1 LIHEFAGYLNLVIQK
16 EESVS
21 DVAHYSQAPVTAAT
35 ARHGADLGASLSG
48 MFAALGALAF
58 LGALIAAG
66 ADSLDYQL
74 NLIDLEGQVSEATLV
89 GSAVALGVV
98 FLAFLFGG
106 WVAGRMAQFD
116 GGINGLGAGLW
127 LLVLAAIFAL
137 LGALVGPEFNA
148 FGQAGLPDWFS
159 SIRSD
164 VRTPVAF
171 AILAAFIAVV
181 LAGGYLG
188 GRAGEA
194 FNGRSVSRRSA

>member
-1 LIHEFAGYLNLVIQK
+1 
-16 EESVS
+16 VS

-35 ARHGADLGASLSG
+35 ARHGADAGASLSG

-66 ADSLDYQL
+66 ANTLDYQL
-74 NLIDLEGQVSEATLV
+74 NLIDLEGEVTEATLI

-106 WVAGRMAQFD
+106 WVAGRMAEFD

-148 FGQAGLPDWFS
+148 FGPAGLPDWFS

-164 VRTPVAF
+164 VRSPVAL

-194 FNGRSVSRRSA
+194 FNRRSVGRRSA

>member
-1 LIHEFAGYLNLVIQK
+1 M
-16 EESVS
+16 S
-21 DVAHYSQAPVTAAT
+21 DVANHPQAQVTRAQVQGGRADAGAA
-35 ARHGADLGASLSG
+35 LSG
-48 MFAALGALAF
+48 MFAALGALSF

-66 ADSLDYQL
+66 ANTLDYQL
-74 NLIDLEGQVSEATLV
+74 NMIVEGEVLESTLI

-106 WVAGRMAQFD
+106 WVAGRMAKFD
-116 GGINGLGAGLW
+116 GAINGLGAGLW

-148 FGQAGLPDWFS
+148 FGAAGLPDWFS

-164 VRTPVAF
+164 FRTPLAF
-171 AILAAFIAVV
+171 GILAAFIVVV
-181 LAGGYLG
+181 LLGGYLG

-194 FNGRSVSRRSA
+194 FNHRNLTRRAA

>member
-1 LIHEFAGYLNLVIQK
+1 M
-16 EESVS
+16 S
-21 DVAHYSQAPVTAAT
+21 DVAHNSQTQVSAAT
-35 ARHGADLGASLSG
+35 ARRGADAGASLSG
-48 MFAALGALAF
+48 MFAAIGALAF

-74 NLIDLEGQVSEATLV
+74 NLIDVEGQVSEATLI
-89 GSAVALGVV
+89 GSAIALGVV

-106 WVAGRMAQFD
+106 WVAGRMAQND

-148 FGQAGLPDWFS
+148 FGPAGLPDWFS
-159 SIRSD
+159 SLRSD
-164 VRTPVAF
+164 VRSPLAL
-171 AILAAFIAVV
+171 AILAAFIVVV

-188 GRAGEA
+188 GRAGQA
-194 FNGRSVSRRSA
+194 FNRRAVNRRAA